1 LGGMAVSCDNVYNF
15 PDGKEKQSMKF
26 RLRVLLASI
35 LLVLVAI
42 GSSQARNGERD
53 EVEFTD
59 VRKHTKE
66 FIGYFHSIKLTPEQE
81 AVKREALSNLPAV
94 CCSNNSAYTCCCVCN
109 LSRTVWGLSHHLIAE
124 RGFDATAVRA
134 AVVKWTSFVSPDG
147 FSGDACFNGGC
158 GRSFANNGCGGMRPN
173 QVVW

>member
-1 LGGMAVSCDNVYNF
+1 MRFGL
-15 PDGKEKQSMKF
+15 
-26 RLRVLLASI
+26 LRALLASS

-42 GSSQARNGERD
+42 GSSQARSEERD

-66 FIGYFHSIKLTPEQE
+66 FIGYFQSIKLTPEQE

-124 RGFDATAVRA
+124 RGFDAPAVRA
-134 AVVKWTSFVSPDG
+134 AVVKWTSFANPDG